1 MLAIESAVEVR
12 AGGLQEN
19 ALLHASKTSPPRG
32 GQEGFVIVIVI
43 WELRERVVHYFPEIV
58 T

>member
-43 WELRERVVHYFPEIV
+43 
-58 T
+58 